1 MKNSITNIWFKY
13 LTSHFLIYNTCWEDP
28 EIDRILINSDS
39 TSDILMITSAGDNAF
54 DYLLDSPN
62 SVHCV
67 DINPYQTALF
77 DLKCAL
83 FRHGNHEYLE
93 RLFLTGK
100 NEYYQT
106 IFESVEPLLEEN
118 TYKYWKFQK
127 EWFSPKKGFYS
138 HGLTGNFA
146 RFLNFLID
154 LKGLRVSIDKI
165 IREESTTVRKDIFLN
180 TIEPVLWKGLSK
192 HFWKSDLVLGF
203 AGIPETQS
211 SGMVDLNEYMRET
224 LYNIFVNQGVNKNYF
239 WRLYLDGYY
248 SKNCCPNYLKKEHF
262 GSIRS
267 QLSKLSR
274 STGTLTD
281 FLDFTDKKYSHFILL
296 DHQDW
301 LIGNGTDELDKEWI
315 SILRS
320 AKPKAKIL
328 MRSVHQNLD
337 FLPTFVK
344 SKIKSLPVSKEFL
357 SKNDRVGTYPSTFLL
372 EIDV

>member
-1 MKNSITNIWFKY
+1 M
-13 LTSHFLIYNTCWEDP
+13 
-28 EIDRILINSDS
+28 
-39 TSDILMITSAGDNAF
+39 
-54 DYLLDSPN
+54 
-62 SVHCV
+62 
-67 DINPYQTALF
+67 
-77 DLKCAL
+77 
-83 FRHGNHEYLE
+83 
-93 RLFLTGK
+93 
-100 NEYYQT
+100 
-106 IFESVEPLLEEN
+106 
-118 TYKYWKFQK
+118 
-127 EWFSPKKGFYS
+127 
-138 HGLTGNFA
+138 
-146 RFLNFLID
+146 
-154 LKGLRVSIDKI
+154 
-165 IREESTTVRKDIFLN
+165 N

-211 SGMVDLNEYMRET
+211 TGMVDLNEYMRET

-281 FLDFTDKKYSHFILL
+281 FLDFTDQKYSHFILL

-337 FLPTFVK
+337 FLPTLVK
-344 SKIKSLPVSKEFL
+344 SKIKSLPVSKGFL